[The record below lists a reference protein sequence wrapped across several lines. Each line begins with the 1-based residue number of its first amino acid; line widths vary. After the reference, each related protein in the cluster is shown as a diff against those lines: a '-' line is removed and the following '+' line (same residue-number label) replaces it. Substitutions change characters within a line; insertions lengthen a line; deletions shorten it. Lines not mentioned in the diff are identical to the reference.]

1 MGSGVLVLLDTHAL
15 IWLDQDTAALGNTA
29 RHRVD
34 EALKVGELVVS
45 AISFWETAMLVAKG
59 RIEMTLPPA
68 AWRRELLS
76 WGLGEIPVDG
86 AIGIAAAHLRDFHGD
101 PADRGYGAD
110 RGRRADYR
118 GSTGIGLAW
127 QGRTVRCAAVII
139 LTGSARRSLKTAPIP
154 GTAVRRGARACGP
167 IPRSDA
173 GWGWPCRD
181 STSRPGRRPA

>member
-101 PADRGYGAD
+101 PADRLIVATAQIVAAELITAD
-110 RGRRADYR
+110 RQVLDWPGKVERFD
-118 GSTGIGLAW
+118 
-127 QGRTVRCAAVII
+127 
-139 LTGSARRSLKTAPIP
+139 ARQ
-154 GTAVRRGARACGP
+154 
-167 IPRSDA
+167 
-173 GWGWPCRD
+173 
-181 STSRPGRRPA
+181 